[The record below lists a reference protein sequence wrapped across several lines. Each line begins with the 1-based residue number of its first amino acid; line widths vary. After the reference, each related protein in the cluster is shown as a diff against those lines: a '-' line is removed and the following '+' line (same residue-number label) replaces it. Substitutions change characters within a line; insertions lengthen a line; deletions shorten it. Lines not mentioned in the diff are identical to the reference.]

1 MVLEL
6 SKNNCTLI
14 EGLVYLLLYLKMA
27 KNPLNTWQTLSS
39 ELVYESAWIAVNKH
53 QTTNPAGKPAI
64 YSVVNF
70 KNLAIG
76 VFPLDKDGF
85 TWLVGQWRY
94 PLNAYSWEIPEGGGP
109 LGEMPLE
116 TAKRE
121 LKEETGIV
129 ASTFEEI
136 MQLDLSNSATD
147 EHAHVFLATNLSFEE
162 AEPEESEDLK
172 LKKIHLN
179 DAFQMVLNGEI
190 TDAISVAAIYKVKYL
205 YDLNQLSF

>member
-1 MVLEL
+1 MN
-6 SKNNCTLI
+6 KN
-14 EGLVYLLLYLKMA
+14 
-27 KNPLNTWQTLSS
+27 NPLNTWTTLSS

-53 QTTNPAGKPAI
+53 ETLNPAGKPAI

-76 VFPLDKDGF
+76 VIPLSEDGY

-94 PLNAYSWEIPEGGGP
+94 PLNNYSWEIPEGGGP
-109 LGEMPLE
+109 LGEEPIE

-129 ASTFEEI
+129 AENFKEI
-136 MQLDLSNSATD
+136 LQLDLSNSATD

-162 AEPEESEDLK
+162 SEPEETEDLQV
-172 LKKIHLN
+172 KKIHFN
-179 DAFQMVLNGEI
+179 DAFNMVINGEI

-205 YDLNQLSF
+205 LDTNNLS

>member
-1 MVLEL
+1 ME
-6 SKNNCTLI
+6 SK
-14 EGLVYLLLYLKMA
+14 K
-27 KNPLNTWQTLSS
+27 KLNSWITKSS

-53 QTTNPAGKPAI
+53 QTVNPAGNPAI

-76 VFPLDKDGF
+76 ILPLSEDGF

-109 LGEMPLE
+109 LGEAPIE

-129 ASTFEEI
+129 AKQFQEI
-136 MQLDLSNSATD
+136 MQLHLSNSATD
-147 EHAHVFLATNLSFEE
+147 EHAYVFLATELSFEE
-162 AEPEESEDLK
+162 AEPEESEDLQV
-172 LKKIHLN
+172 KKIHIN
-179 DAFQMVLNGEI
+179 DAYQMVLDGEI
-190 TDAISVAAIYKVKYL
+190 TDAISVAAIFKVKHVY
-205 YDLNQLSF
+205 YTASKKID

>member
-1 MVLEL
+1 MQQ
-6 SKNNCTLI
+6 
-14 EGLVYLLLYLKMA
+14 

-53 QTTNPAGKPAI
+53 AVINPAGNPAT

-70 KNLAIG
+70 KNKAIG
-76 VFPLDKDGF
+76 VVPLSNDGF

-109 LGEMPLE
+109 LNEEPIE

-129 ASTFEEI
+129 AQQFTEI
-136 MQLDLSNSATD
+136 MQLHTSNSATD
-147 EHAHVFLATNLSFEE
+147 EHAFVFIATNLNFET
-162 AEPEESEDLK
+162 AEPEESEDLTV
-172 LKKIHLN
+172 KKIHIKE
-179 DAFQMVLNGEI
+179 AFKLVLNGQI
-190 TDAISVAAIYKVKYL
+190 TDAISVAAIYKVNYML
-205 YDLNQLSF
+205 DNNLIQF